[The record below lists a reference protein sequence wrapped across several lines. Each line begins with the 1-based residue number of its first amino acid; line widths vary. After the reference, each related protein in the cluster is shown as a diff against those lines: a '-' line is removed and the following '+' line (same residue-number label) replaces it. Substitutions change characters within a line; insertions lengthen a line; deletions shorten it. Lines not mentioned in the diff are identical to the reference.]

1 MAWAVTLI
9 QISKGD
15 FYAQPSK
22 ISQNFNVM
30 ESKNMLKCFNYDYS
44 KAFFFKSVLKMC
56 VSPSFAQKWGNTATF
71 VLKKLKSV
79 NDLTYRND

>member
-1 MAWAVTLI
+1 
-9 QISKGD
+9 
-15 FYAQPSK
+15 
-22 ISQNFNVM
+22 
-30 ESKNMLKCFNYDYS
+30 MLKCFNYDYS